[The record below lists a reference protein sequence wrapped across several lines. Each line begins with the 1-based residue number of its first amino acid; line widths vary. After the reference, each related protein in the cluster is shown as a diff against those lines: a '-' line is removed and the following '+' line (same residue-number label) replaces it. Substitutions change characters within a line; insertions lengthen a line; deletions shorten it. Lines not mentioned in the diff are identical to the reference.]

1 MKSARSSP
9 RQSGGFTLIEV
20 VVALAICG
28 WVLASAFWLVD
39 RYAYQRTELSDRFY
53 ANQIGWNQL
62 MTLYQSGQGWAE
74 QDQLETTGSA
84 KAAGHRW
91 HWQLQSKP
99 TIGAELIRYQL
110 LVAPHAEHEPVARP
124 VLYMSAT
131 P

>member
-1 MKSARSSP
+1 MLMGRKVTNSHPGGDGDDGSGDDDPFADLAAGPKRK
-9 RQSGGFTLIEV
+9 RQDQDPNV
-20 VVALAICG
+20 
-28 WVLASAFWLVD
+28 
-39 RYAYQRTELSDRFY
+39 RFY